1 MPGGVAE
8 FVVLNEEDLDT
19 PDVSQE
25 DTERNP
31 LESLFPDFII
41 RALQV
46 SYRITLE
53 STRGSAHEYQV
64 LIDTRSYCT
73 PSSHL
78 SPLLRPLLVHSSNV
92 SSTM

>member
-19 PDVSQE
+19 PDISPE

-31 LESLFPDFII
+31 LESLLPDFII

-46 SYRITLE
+46 SSRITLE
-53 STRGSAHEYQV
+53 SPRGSAHEHIKY
-64 LIDTRSYCT
+64 
-73 PSSHL
+73 
-78 SPLLRPLLVHSSNV
+78 
-92 SSTM
+92 